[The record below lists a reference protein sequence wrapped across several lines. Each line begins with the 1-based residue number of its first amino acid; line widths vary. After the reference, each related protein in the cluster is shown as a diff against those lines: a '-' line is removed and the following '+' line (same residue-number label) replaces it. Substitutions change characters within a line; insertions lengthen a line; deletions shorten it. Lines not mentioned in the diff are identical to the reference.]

1 MAQNYE
7 KVQNGDT
14 SSRAEY
20 GVKNP
25 YELPGLPDT
34 PEFAPGSERVS
45 RLGDMAIARAGW
57 GGQLS
62 TEAIIEAGSRAG
74 QLIELQITQ
83 LRNIG
88 FDGGYRFSTEISD
101 LFNPLLQWLQA
112 GWATKLALK
121 VIAERDWDTVDAL
134 YVGSSTTTPETV
146 RQIRD
151 NLEQRGVTVG
161 RIQQHSLAC
170 QSWTTSTVDAL
181 IRSDLTG
188 KNVVVVGLDTLSPM
202 TDPNDP
208 ITYAIFGN
216 GGGAFAFR
224 PGEEMEY
231 LHGTT
236 RFEHDEKGITKCIPI
251 CALPPKEEWQ
261 PYPDNFL
268 LVGEQTPE
276 FLAVTRDGLV
286 MCIPPT
292 GNGKI
297 IMDGV
302 ATFRYFVIESTSFD
316 MIQNEV
322 AWYVGHGKVEEY
334 GPLDIPFGHQPSF
347 EVIDGLNNYALK
359 KYKREKLRGTPLQF
373 PWVMRNTGFNNISA
387 GTGLVAIE
395 EMAHT
400 GQLQPH
406 STHLMLGLGIGN
418 SVGIH
423 LVRFI

>member
-1 MAQNYE
+1 
-7 KVQNGDT
+7 
-14 SSRAEY
+14 
-20 GVKNP
+20 
-25 YELPGLPDT
+25 
-34 PEFAPGSERVS
+34 
-45 RLGDMAIARAGW
+45 
-57 GGQLS
+57 
-62 TEAIIEAGSRAG
+62 
-74 QLIELQITQ
+74 
-83 LRNIG
+83 
-88 FDGGYRFSTEISD
+88 
-101 LFNPLLQWLQA
+101 QA

-134 YVGSSTTTPETV
+134 TRP
-146 RQIRD
+146 
-151 NLEQRGVTVG
+151 
-161 RIQQHSLAC
+161 
-170 QSWTTSTVDAL
+170 
-181 IRSDLTG
+181 DLTG

-202 TDPNDP
+202 TAPHDP

-224 PGEEMEY
+224 PGKEMEY

-236 RFEHDEKGITKCIPI
+236 RFEHDEKGITRCIPI

-268 LVGEQTPE
+268 LVGEQTHE
-276 FLAVTRDGLV
+276 FLAVTKDGLV

-302 ATFRYFVIESTSFD
+302 ATIRYFIIESTSFD

-322 AWYVGHGKVEEY
+322 AWYVRHGNVEEY

-359 KYKREKLRGTPLQF
+359 RYKREKLLGTPLQF